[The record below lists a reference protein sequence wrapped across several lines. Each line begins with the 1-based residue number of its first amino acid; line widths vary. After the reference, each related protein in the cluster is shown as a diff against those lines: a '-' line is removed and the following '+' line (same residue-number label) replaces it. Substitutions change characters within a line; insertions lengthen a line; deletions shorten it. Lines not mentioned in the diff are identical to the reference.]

1 MSSQQ
6 INAYPNTVV
15 LIAGP
20 TAVGKTALAI
30 ALAKH
35 FNTSII
41 SADSRQC
48 FNEMSIGTAKPSEA
62 ELASVRHYFIN
73 SHSIQEKTDA
83 ALFAHYA
90 LTGIDTIFKTN
101 PVAVMVGGTGMYI
114 RAFCEGLDAI
124 PPIAETVQT
133 EVRNSYEANGV
144 EWLQNAVAAE
154 DPEYFASGE
163 TQNPQRL
170 TRALEVK
177 RSTGK
182 SIRSFQNKQSVTR
195 PFNIIKIGLELPRPE
210 LNNRIH
216 QRVDMMLKDGLM
228 NEVKQLLCYQH
239 LNALQTVGY
248 KEIFDHL
255 NGLSSLEAATE
266 FIKTN
271 TRQYAKR
278 QMTWFKKDTAIQW
291 FSPFEA
297 DKVLA
302 YILEQMALVKK

>member
-1 MSSQQ
+1 MSSQKISNQ
-6 INAYPNTVV
+6 NTVII
-15 LIAGP
+15 IAGP
-20 TAVGKTALAI
+20 TAVGKTAMAI
-30 ALAKH
+30 AISKH

-48 FNEMSIGTAKPSEA
+48 FKEMSIGTAKPSEE
-62 ELASVRHYFIN
+62 ELAAVPHYFIN
-73 SHSIQEKTDA
+73 SHSIEEKTDA
-83 ALFAHYA
+83 ALFENYA
-90 LTGIDTIFKTN
+90 LDAVNAIFKIN

-124 PPIAETVQT
+124 PAINETVQS
-133 EVRNSYEANGV
+133 EVRNSYEVNGL
-144 EWLQNAVAAE
+144 EWLQNTVAAE

-177 RSTGK
+177 RSTGN
-182 SIRSFQNKQSVTR
+182 SIRFFQNRQPVTR

-210 LNNRIH
+210 LNNRIY
-216 QRVDMMLKDGLM
+216 QRVDTMLKGGLV
-228 NEVKQLLCYQH
+228 NEVKRLLPYQQ

-255 NGLSSLEAATE
+255 NGISSLEAATE

-278 QMTWFKKDTAIQW
+278 QMTWFKKDAAFQW
-291 FSPFEA
+291 FSPFDG

-302 YILEQMALVKK
+302 YISGQVALLKK

>member
-1 MSSQQ
+1 MSSQKTSNQ
-6 INAYPNTVV
+6 NTVI

-20 TAVGKTALAI
+20 TAVGKTAMAI
-30 ALAKH
+30 AIAKH

-48 FNEMSIGTAKPSEA
+48 FKEMSIGTAKPSAA
-62 ELASVRHYFIN
+62 ELAAVHHYFIN

-83 ALFAHYA
+83 ALFENYA
-90 LTGIDTIFKTN
+90 LAAADTIFKTN
-101 PVAVMVGGTGMYI
+101 NVAVMVGGTGMYI

-124 PPIAETVQT
+124 PTINETVQS
-133 EVRNSYEANGV
+133 EVRNSYEANGL
-144 EWLQNAVAAE
+144 EWLQDTVAAE

-182 SIRSFQNKQSVTR
+182 SIRSFQNKQPVTR

-216 QRVDMMLKDGLM
+216 QRVDAMLKDGLL
-228 NEVKQLLCYQH
+228 NEVKQLLPYQQ

-255 NGLSSLEAATE
+255 NGLCSLEAATE

-278 QMTWFKKDTAIQW
+278 QMTWFKKDAAFKW
-291 FSPFEA
+291 FSPFDA
-297 DKVLA
+297 DKVQA
-302 YILEQMALVKK
+302 NIYEQMALLKK